1 MSNQKKSILKTG
13 GAAAAGAVAGIKN
26 KEKFYKNMPKGVY
39 TGFKRIHSTCPKPGL
54 IALFGFPARPPKKEN
69 HRYKTYDLV
78 YIDEQGQSVLSN
90 QKEILDALTQHKD
103 TARFVPKPLDQGS
116 AKEIGQLSAT
126 ISKWLKSQAVREE
139 EQEDGTVKEKMGSGT
154 LDVINKLK
162 DGKKEA
168 VNTLKES
175 KDGMKERY
183 KNENYDLI
191 AWFIVSG

>member
-1 MSNQKKSILKTG
+1 
-13 GAAAAGAVAGIKN
+13 
-26 KEKFYKNMPKGVY
+26 MPKGVY
-39 TGFKRIHSTCPKPGL
+39 TGFKRINETCPKPGL
-54 IALFGFPARPPKKEN
+54 IALFGFPARPPKKED

-78 YIDEQGQSVLSN
+78 YLDEQGKSVLSN
-90 QKEILDALTQHKD
+90 RKEILDALTQHKD
-103 TARFVPKPLDQGS
+103 TGRFVPKPLDQGS

-126 ISKWLKSQAVREE
+126 ISTWLKRQAVSEE
-139 EQEDGTVKEKMGSGT
+139 KQKDGTVKEKMDSGV
-154 LDVINKLK
+154 LDFNKYK

-175 KDGMKERY
+175 KEGLKDRY